1 MGRWL
6 LENLVPLLVAPL
18 YYLYSLTWR
27 LRVTGDP
34 DSLRR
39 FIHAKNREAVVFAH
53 WHGDEL
59 VLLPFYSF
67 RRLAV
72 LSSLSK
78 DGTIMANVLK
88 TLGYQV
94 FRGSSSRG
102 GARGLLS
109 LIQKVKAGFQ
119 ASLAVDGP
127 KGPIYEVKPG
137 IIELAMRSGK
147 PIVVCRVFAKDVWYI
162 PKAWNKSYVP
172 KPFSKVEVY
181 FSAPLTGLPPAL
193 PKAKQEREDIV
204 TSAAVLVKEEL
215 DAASPSA

>member
-1 MGRWL
+1 MRRWL
-6 LENLVPLLVAPL
+6 LENLVPLVVAPL

-27 LRVTGDP
+27 LRITGDT

-39 FIHAKNREAVVFAH
+39 FIHSKKREAVVFAH

-59 VLLPFYSF
+59 VLLPFYSY

-78 DGTIMANVLK
+78 DGTIMAKILK
-88 TLGYQV
+88 ILGYEV

-102 GARGLLS
+102 GARALLS
-109 LIQKVKAGFQ
+109 LIQKVKEGSQ

-137 IIELAMRSGK
+137 IIELAMRSRK
-147 PIVVCRVFAKDVWYI
+147 PIVVCRVFAKNVWYI
-162 PKAWNKSYVP
+162 PRAWNKSYVP

-181 FSAPLTGLPPAL
+181 FSAPLSELPPAL
-193 PKAKQEREDIV
+193 PRTKQEREEV
-204 TSAAVLVKEEL
+204 VATAAALVKKEL
-215 DAASPSA
+215 SRPSS